1 MSGMEQLNPEAASK
15 LKADLRRT
23 ASGEYG
29 DRPIDLSDPAHA
41 YTVWIKNGPQGWIHV
56 GSGANPA
63 EIGNPLGIHML
74 HDPVI
79 FQVSDDGR
87 PEGDK
92 VVMVRCSMG

>member
-1 MSGMEQLNPEAASK
+1 MSSMEQLNPEVASQ
-15 LKADLRRT
+15 LKAHLRRI

-29 DRPIDLSDPAHA
+29 SPPINLSDPAHA
-41 YTVWIKNGPQGWIHV
+41 YTAWIENGPQGFGNV

-63 EIGNPLGIHML
+63 EIGLVVGIHML

-79 FQVSDDGR
+79 LQVSDDGR